1 VSNEPDGYL
10 HHPVA
15 QLTPCHCDPPMLDR
29 RATSRPSAYI
39 SLAESDCSFKLGAE
53 LAAACFDVDLNRVS

>member
-1 VSNEPDGYL
+1 
-10 HHPVA
+10 
-15 QLTPCHCDPPMLDR
+15 MLDR